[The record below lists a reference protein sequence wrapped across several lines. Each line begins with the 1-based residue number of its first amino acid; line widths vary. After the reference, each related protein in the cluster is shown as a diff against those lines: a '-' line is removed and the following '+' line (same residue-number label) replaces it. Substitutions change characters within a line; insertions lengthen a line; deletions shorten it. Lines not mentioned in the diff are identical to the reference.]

1 LIFVK
6 ADFPQWPESSLGRG
20 SGIVDAA
27 QAPEHKGLLAMK
39 HAFKAAAALLV
50 VLATASSA
58 QAYDD
63 KDVIDYRQLIMKALD
78 SQTAAFGMIVST
90 QIPHDHM
97 IAHLE
102 NIAVTAKTSLKSFE
116 PKVLGGESKPL
127 VWEQWKDFSERMNTF
142 VAATEKLVETARVNG
157 PEAVMSEMVTA
168 LSCKGCHDIYREK
181 K

>member
-1 LIFVK
+1 
-6 ADFPQWPESSLGRG
+6 
-20 SGIVDAA
+20 
-27 QAPEHKGLLAMK
+27 MK